1 MNGPDHYT
9 RAEEYL
15 NHAQQAHIPVDI
27 ATWAATQAQAHATL
41 ALAAAVVNSHDAKPE
56 TPDGW
61 RRDLVQHRLRWDDEK
76 DDETSTP
83 VSPWARAFAND
94 PTASDDER
102 KGEAS

>member
-61 RRDLVQHRLRWDDEK
+61 RRDLVQNRAQWDDDLG
-76 DDETSTP
+76 DDRVIPISG
-83 VSPWARAFAND
+83 WARAFAND
-94 PTASDDER
+94 PTAPADEQE
-102 KGEAS
+102 GEAS

>member
-9 RAEEYL
+9 RAEEL
-15 NHAQQAHIPVDI
+15 LDQARKAHIPADI

-41 ALAAAVVNSHDAKPE
+41 ALAAAVVNAHDAKPE

-61 RRDLVQHRLRWDDEK
+61 RRDLVQNRSVWDDDLDDEK
-76 DDETSTP
+76 TIP

-94 PTASDDER
+94 PTAHDEE
-102 KGEAS
+102 GQAS

>member
-9 RAEEYL
+9 LAEQLLE
-15 NHAQQAHIPVDI
+15 
-27 ATWAATQAQAHATL
+27 AARHESSGGPQLFSNLAAAAQAHATL
-41 ALAAAVVNSHDAKPE
+41 ALAAAVVNAHDAKPE

-83 VSPWARAFAND
+83 VSPWAHAFHRQ
-94 PTASDDER
+94 PT
-102 KGEAS
+102 EAGGSS